1 MPTYRFRRK
10 NGKEFEKIMMIAEME
25 EYRKK
30 HPSIELCIPK
40 TLNIVSGVGSIDSK
54 TSSGWKDVLGK
65 ISEAHPQSELAKQ
78 YGKRSTKDIKV
89 EAVREKHRQ
98 RGRQRSEIKIAR
110 LFGAEGEF
118 L

>member
-30 HPSIELCIPK
+30 HPKLELCIPS
-40 TLNIVSGVGSIDSK
+40 TLNIISSTGTLDGK

-65 ISEAHPQSELAKQ
+65 ISEAHPGSELANQ
-78 YGKRSTKDIKV
+78 YGRKSNKEVKTQSII
-89 EAVREKHRQ
+89 EKHKKIRQ
-98 RGRQRSEIKIAR
+98 QRTQGR
-110 LFGAEGEF
+110 
-118 L
+118 

>member
-30 HPSIELCIPK
+30 HPKLELCIPSTFNIISGTG
-40 TLNIVSGVGSIDSK
+40 TLDGK

-65 ISEAHPQSELAKQ
+65 ISEAHPSSELANQ
-78 YGKRSTKDIKV
+78 YGRKSNKEVKTQIILDKHKKV
-89 EAVREKHRQ
+89 RQ
-98 RGRQRSEIKIAR
+98 QRTQGR
-110 LFGAEGEF
+110 
-118 L
+118 

>member
-10 NGKEFEKIMMIAEME
+10 NGKEFEKVMMISEME

-30 HPSIELCIPK
+30 HPNLELCIPS
-40 TLNIVSGVGSIDSK
+40 TLNIISSTGTLDGK

-65 ISEAHPQSELAKQ
+65 ISEAHPQSNLANQ

-89 EAVREKHRQ
+89 QSTIDKHKKIRQ
-98 RGRQRSEIKIAR
+98 QRTQGR
-110 LFGAEGEF
+110 
-118 L
+118 

>member
-30 HPSIELCIPK
+30 HPNLELCLP
-40 TLNIVSGVGSIDSK
+40 TTFNIVSGVGSIDSK

-65 ISEAHPQSELAKQ
+65 ISEAHPGSELAER
-78 YGKRSTKDIKV
+78 YGKKSTKQTQV
-89 EAVREKHRQ
+89 QAVREKHRQ
-98 RGRQRSEIKIAR
+98 RGRQRSR
-110 LFGAEGEF
+110 
-118 L
+118 

>member
-10 NGKEFEKIMMIAEME
+10 NGKEFEKVMMIAEME

-30 HPSIELCIPK
+30 HPNLELCLPS

-65 ISEAHPQSELAKQ
+65 ISEAHPSSELAKQ
-78 YGKRSTKDIKV
+78 YGKKSVRETQVQS
-89 EAVREKHRQ
+89 VREKHKKIRQ
-98 RGRQRSEIKIAR
+98 QRTQGR
-110 LFGAEGEF
+110 
-118 L
+118 

>member
-30 HPSIELCIPK
+30 HPKLELCIPS
-40 TLNIVSGVGSIDSK
+40 TFNIISGTGTFDGK

-65 ISEAHPQSELAKQ
+65 ISEAHPSSALANQ
-78 YGKRSTKDIKV
+78 YGRKSNKEVKTQSVVDKHKKV
-89 EAVREKHRQ
+89 RQ
-98 RGRQRSEIKIAR
+98 QRTQGR
-110 LFGAEGEF
+110 
-118 L
+118 